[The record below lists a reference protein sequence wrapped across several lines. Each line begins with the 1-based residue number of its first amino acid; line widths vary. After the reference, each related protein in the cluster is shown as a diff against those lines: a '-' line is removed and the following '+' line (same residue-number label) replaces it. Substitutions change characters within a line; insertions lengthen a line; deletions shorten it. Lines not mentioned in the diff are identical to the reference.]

1 MKGTNKIIS
10 GYISIGKK
18 KKKLFSFYQ
27 WLVMLRGRKGI

>member
-18 KKKLFSFYQ
+18 KKKVVFFLPMASYA
-27 WLVMLRGRKGI
+27 